1 MFKNPK
7 AMDNVQNHIHN
18 LLMSMIKIGET
29 SWFCG
34 IPEQQQE
41 TAVTFERVKMLQF
54 RCANCSDLFTQGT
67 MSDSAVFTRHS
78 H

>member
-1 MFKNPK
+1 MFKK
-7 AMDNVQNHIHN
+7 LKVMDSVQNHIRI
-18 LLMSMIKIGET
+18 LLMVVIKVGET

-34 IPEQQQE
+34 IPERQQE
-41 TAVTFERVKMLQF
+41 PVPFQRLKMWQF

>member
-1 MFKNPK
+1 MFKK
-7 AMDNVQNHIHN
+7 QRAMDNVQNHIRI
-18 LLMSMIKIGET
+18 LLMIVIKSDET

-41 TAVTFERVKMLQF
+41 SVNFQRVKMLQF
-54 RCANCSDLFTQGT
+54 GCTNCSDLFTQGT
-67 MSDSAVFTRHS
+67 MSDSAVFMRHS